1 MTNTVR
7 AFYDGVAFIPME
19 PCEMAEGTVVR
30 LSVANEAPFEEEVT
44 RKLAAFERITNSLR
58 DIDATEPLSPEFEK
72 IMSEKV
78 NFSQRI
84 EL

>member
-1 MTNTVR
+1 MMNTVR

-19 PCEMAEGTVVR
+19 SCEMAEGTVVR
-30 LSVANEAPFEEEVT
+30 LSVVKEALFDEEMT
-44 RKLAAFERITNSLR
+44 RKLAAFERMTNSLR
-58 DIDATEPLSPEFEK
+58 DIDDIEPLSPEFDK

-78 NFSQRI
+78 NFSKGI